1 MIYNTFYFVY
11 NSYYKYYFEPLPF
24 LHYVPTKWD
33 GGWKGTMKEGGFPQ
47 KLFFRRLHWLSSGH
61 PVDVIDIFQQKA
73 REFAAEKMQMAP
85 TGKAMSVFQTN
96 FQVYTPD
103 N

>member
-47 KLFFRRLHWLSSGH
+47 ELFL
-61 PVDVIDIFQQKA
+61 DDCID
-73 REFAAEKMQMAP
+73 
-85 TGKAMSVFQTN
+85 
-96 FQVYTPD
+96 
-103 N
+103 